1 MNQEPKLDRNLN
13 LVFEFEDGVYAY
25 VRPIAQDLWRTYR
38 VPLALTLD
46 EIAGMTRAGV
56 TVAADLFR
64 ESCTKRGADPE
75 PFFAEIKRCTT
86 IGFPDDKEGFAQVP
100 FGIAKNTG
108 KIGDEEAEEIEN
120 FLCFWQA
127 GLLAK
132 WARGLCLVALG
143 LAPVVGISSSFTDF
157 LGSLQTSTPDDAT
170 EEKTPEA

>member
-75 PFFAEIKRCTT
+75 PFFAEIKRCTP

-108 KIGDEEAEEIEN
+108 KIGDEETRHHLAETIPIFRIRDVLEVKN
-120 FLCFWQA
+120 GQGVLHRRR
-127 GLLAK
+127 
-132 WARGLCLVALG
+132 RGG
-143 LAPVVGISSSFTDF
+143 FEGGFR
-157 LGSLQTSTPDDAT
+157 
-170 EEKTPEA
+170 